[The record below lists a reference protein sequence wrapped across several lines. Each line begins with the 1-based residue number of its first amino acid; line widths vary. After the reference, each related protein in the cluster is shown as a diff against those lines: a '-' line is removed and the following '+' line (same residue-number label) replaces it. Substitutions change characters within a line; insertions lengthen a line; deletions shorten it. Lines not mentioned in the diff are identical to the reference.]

1 MMSVLSS
8 QPVSLAPLE
17 RFARVFRDRVDGPM
31 RKAAIGMVALAIF
44 AVAHLARLGTPVAR
58 AASGAFLVLVLAAIG
73 VKFWSDRRGWRDA
86 RKVVS
91 RTIFPTNRDLGG
103 RTLRAMNLCERATRD
118 PSTGSQELA
127 QAHLERTLGRVR
139 LDDVTRHADQVARS
153 LGVAALVAGLLG
165 LVAVLLGPFRVIE
178 GLDVLA
184 ARHGVAPMAFQWLDE
199 VALIAHPPDYLHQT
213 DISPFELSRVEVP
226 YGSLMT
232 VRGVALHPGRSLV
245 LADGTSEIPFVDD
258 AAGGVVARW
267 PVSGD
272 AKLRVAAKF
281 GAVLIREPVSIEIV
295 SIPDAAPVVTL
306 EGAPK
311 TVKLIDTPEIEVS
324 YEASDDHGLREVHL
338 VLRSGPRE
346 ERRMLSRLDG
356 ETRHDRG
363 GYRLWATDRFF
374 KRAFAPVEVSVEARD
389 NDPLKGPKWG
399 KSAAITVIPPIV
411 GEPEALRYRALEEAR
426 DALVDLAAFRIDN
439 PIEAKTSPGALRE
452 HGSREGEETNRAL
465 EVLETKLSESYGGIG
480 ISRRIKTLARGQLR
494 KMREALDAEV
504 RGPTRARHA
513 QGEKLVEDFALAVDG
528 ALHRLDV
535 TDSVS
540 IAKRLAEVADDAAE
554 GAAQAVRSADRE
566 HGGARLEAGTHILDD
581 GGKQLVHLGSLGKD
595 LGEIV
600 ANDLKRAARTVAR
613 QDYLHTELVMRDLAA
628 RLRRPSPSF
637 GGGRRGGVEAGGSE
651 GPADED
657 GAEGGQQ
664 IAREQEQ
671 LEELSRDHAAEV
683 SGVERAMSNA
693 ESGEELDRLREEARQ
708 HAQAVRDA
716 VRSLPRSGGDP
727 NSADEA
733 AAAAREHAEAMAE
746 ELERAN
752 PSEAVRS
759 GHSALGS
766 LEQAERA
773 PPARFSFRKDVRE
786 DARQAE
792 SKLDPEVKWAER
804 TLERLRQA
812 ASARASDD
820 LKRTSPRESKMA
832 DRARSLADE
841 GSSGAGALPGS
852 TLDLLSG
859 AESAMREGSRALG
872 AAEGDRAL
880 QSLKEAQRLLEMARS
895 DESETGSDQESEG
908 EKEGNRE
915 SNGVGNN
922 APNGPFAH
930 RAPIPRAE
938 DYRGP
943 EDFRRRVLE
952 GLGGAADPR
961 LKDAVKRY
969 AEGLL
974 R

>member
-1 MMSVLSS
+1 
-8 QPVSLAPLE
+8 
-17 RFARVFRDRVDGPM
+17 VFRDRVDGPT
-31 RKAAIGMVALAIF
+31 RKAAIGVVALAVF

-58 AASGAFLVLVLAAIG
+58 AASAAFLVCVIVALA

-86 RKVVS
+86 RRVIS
-91 RTIFPTNRDLGG
+91 RTIVPTDRDLGG
-103 RTLRAMNLCERATRD
+103 RTLRAMNLCQRAAGD
-118 PSTGSQELA
+118 PFVGSRELA
-127 QAHLERTLGRVR
+127 EAHLQRTLGRVR
-139 LDDVTRHADQVARS
+139 VDDVSRHADQVARS

-165 LVAVLLGPFRVIE
+165 LIAVLLGPFRVIE
-178 GLDVLA
+178 GLDVLV
-184 ARHGVAPMAFQWLDE
+184 ARRGMAPMAFQWLDE
-199 VALIAHPPDYLHQT
+199 VGLLAHPPDYLHQP
-213 DISPFELSRVEVP
+213 DISPAETSQVELP

-245 LADGTSEIPFVDD
+245 LVDGASEIPFVDD

-267 PVSGD
+267 PVSGNTR
-272 AKLRVAAKF
+272 LRVAAKF
-281 GAVLIREPVSIEIV
+281 GAVLIPEPLSIEIV
-295 SIPDAAPVVTL
+295 SLPDAAPVVL
-306 EGAPK
+306 LDGAPK

-338 VLRSGPRE
+338 VLRSGGRE

-374 KRAFAPVEVSVEARD
+374 KRAFAPVEVTVEARD
-389 NDPLKGPKWG
+389 NDPLMGPKWG

-411 GEPEALRYRALEEAR
+411 GEPEALRYQALEQAR

-439 PIEAKTSPGALRE
+439 PIEPKTPAGALRV
-452 HGSREGEETNRAL
+452 HAGREGEETNRAID
-465 EVLETKLSESYGGIG
+465 VLEGKLTESYGGLG

-504 RGPTRARHA
+504 RGPNRAKHE
-513 QGEKLVEDFALAVDG
+513 QNEKLAEDFALAVDG

-554 GAAQAVRSADRE
+554 GAAQSVRSADRD
-566 HGGARLEAGTHILDD
+566 HGVVRLEAGTRILDD
-581 GGKQLVHLGSLGKD
+581 GGKQLVRLGSLGKD

-613 QDYLHTELVMRDLAA
+613 QDFLHAELVMRDLAA

-637 GGGRRGGVEAGGSE
+637 GGGGRRGGVEAGGSE
-651 GPADED
+651 SPEGDSS
-657 GAEGGQQ
+657 EGGQQ

-671 LEELSRDHAAEV
+671 LEELARDHAAEV
-683 SGVERAMSNA
+683 SGVEQAMSSA
-693 ESGEELDRLREEARQ
+693 ESGEELERLREEAKQ

-716 VRSLPRSGGDP
+716 VRSLPRTGGDP

-752 PSEAVRS
+752 PSDAVRS
-759 GHSALGS
+759 GHSALGA

-773 PPARFSFRKDVRE
+773 PPARFTFRKDVRE
-786 DARQAE
+786 DAKQAQG
-792 SKLDPEVKWAER
+792 KLDPEIKWAER

-812 ASARASDD
+812 ASARASED
-820 LKRTSPRESKMA
+820 LKRTSPRESKLA

-841 GSSGAGALPGS
+841 GSSGAGALPGQ

-859 AESAMREGSRALG
+859 AESAMREGARALG
-872 AAEGDRAL
+872 ASDGDRAL
-880 QSLKEAQRLLEMARS
+880 QNLKEAQRLLEMARS
-895 DESETGSDQESEG
+895 DDSEVGNEQEAQEG
-908 EKEGNRE
+908 EKEGSRE
-915 SNGVGNN
+915 SGGLGPNN

-952 GLGGAADPR
+952 GLGGATDPR